1 MTHTARSTLA
11 DVAKRAGVSGST
23 ASLAFSGGSISVA
36 TRERVMTAA
45 RELNYSGPD
54 PRARSL
60 RQGRSGIVGVIIED
74 RVLNSFRD
82 PMTLAAL
89 DGISQ
94 ELGEGSGMLLL
105 TAVGDGESTI
115 QSAVFDAAIF
125 MGCSP
130 HLARSIEI
138 MRQRNIPMVAIE
150 GQAFDGVLAVSLD
163 NREAARQI
171 AQVVRDFGHTRVATV
186 TLPLDAL
193 RSLRSLDD
201 EIVATATTAVS
212 IDRLEGARD
221 VFPGIE
227 GVVAASSSS
236 EDGREAGLRLL
247 AGPDLLAAPASS
259 RPTAILA
266 QSDLLAVGVIRAA
279 EQLGL
284 AVPGDLTVVGFDGAR
299 IEGFSDYELTT
310 MKQPATEKGRAA
322 GAAVTALLAG
332 EPAADVSFASVLRM
346 GNTAGPVPVAS
357 LAIS

>member
-1 MTHTARSTLA
+1 
-11 DVAKRAGVSGST
+11 
-23 ASLAFSGGSISVA
+23 
-36 TRERVMTAA
+36 MTAA
-45 RELNYSGPD
+45 RELNYFGPD

-163 NREAARQI
+163 NREAARRI
-171 AQVVRDFGHTRVATV
+171 AQVVHDLGHTRVATV

-193 RSLRSLDD
+193 RSLRPLSE
-201 EIVATATTAVS
+201 EIVAGATTAVS

-221 VFPGIE
+221 VFPDLD

-236 EDGREAGLRLL
+236 DDGLEAGLRLL
-247 AGPDLLAAPASS
+247 TGSVSS

-284 AVPGDLTVVGFDGAR
+284 AVPADLTVVGFDGAR
-299 IEGFSDYELTT
+299 IEGFSDYQLTT

-332 EPAADVSFASVLRM
+332 EPASDVSFASVLRM
-346 GNTAGPVPVAS
+346 GNTAGPVPG
-357 LAIS
+357 